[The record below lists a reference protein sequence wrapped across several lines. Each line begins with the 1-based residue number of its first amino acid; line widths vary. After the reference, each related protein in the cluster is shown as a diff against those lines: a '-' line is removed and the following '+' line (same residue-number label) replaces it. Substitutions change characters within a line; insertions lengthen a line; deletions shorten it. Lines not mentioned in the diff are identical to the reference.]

1 MDKKMTGIVA
11 YITWFGLIIAL
22 VAGDKE
28 GAKFHINQSL
38 AIWLVGTV
46 GGFIPIVN
54 IFVAI
59 LCLVCWVM
67 GLIYAIQE
75 VEKEVPTVT
84 GKWCNSSP
92 EMGLKH
98 REREDRRWPVLS
110 FSVYFAP
117 VPHRIKHTDSRCR
130 EMPSAEP
137 YS

>member
-22 VAGDKE
+22 VTGDKE

-67 GLIYAIQE
+67 GLIYAIKE
-75 VEKEVPTVT
+75 EEKEVPLI
-84 GKWCNSSP
+84 GKIKL
-92 EMGLKH
+92 LK
-98 REREDRRWPVLS
+98 
-110 FSVYFAP
+110 
-117 VPHRIKHTDSRCR
+117 
-130 EMPSAEP
+130 
-137 YS
+137 